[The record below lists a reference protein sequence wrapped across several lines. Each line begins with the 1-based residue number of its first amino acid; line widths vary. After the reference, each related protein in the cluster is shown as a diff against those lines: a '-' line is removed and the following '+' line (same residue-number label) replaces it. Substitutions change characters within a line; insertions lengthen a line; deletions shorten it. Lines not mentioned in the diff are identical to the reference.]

1 MVTLTVRVAGTLIR
15 MRTLTLG
22 EDLCVA
28 VSGGDKEHI
37 GAVALAEPRPSLRD
51 REVVSATVSVLAVT
65 GHKEDEL
72 ARDVA
77 RDMAA
82 NLNVR
87 VCVTCGIHVD
97 GAGPVKIQ
105 EIIEAVGSLT
115 REMIRTLQ
123 GKNEPQD

>member
-1 MVTLTVRVAGTLIR
+1 MITLTAEAAGTLIR
-15 MRTLTLG
+15 TRVLSMG

-37 GAVALAEPRPSLRD
+37 GAVALAEPRPSLGD
-51 REVVSATVSVLAVT
+51 KDVVSATVSVLAVT

-82 NLNVR
+82 ALNVR
-87 VCVTCGIHVD
+87 VCVSCGIHVD
-97 GAGPVKIQ
+97 HAGPGDIQ
-105 EIIEAVGSLT
+105 EMVEAVGSLT

-123 GKNEPQD
+123 CRNV

>member
-1 MVTLTVRVAGTLIR
+1 MLTLTAEVGGTLIR
-15 MRTLTLG
+15 MRVLTLG

-37 GAVALAEPRPSLRD
+37 GAVALAEPRPSLGDRD
-51 REVVSATVSVLAVT
+51 VVSATVSVLAVT

-72 ARDVA
+72 AREVA

-82 NLNVR
+82 GLNVR

-97 GAGPVKIQ
+97 EAGPVQIQ

-115 REMIRTLQ
+115 REMIRSLQ
-123 GKNEPQD
+123 GKTD